1 MGRFGWPKD
10 DDELL
15 AQLAEQRGR
24 YEKLVNNM
32 SDLLMLIEPEGVVSF
47 SNKGS
52 QLPPR
57 AAAYPGVGTHA
68 ADSVVEADR
77 QAVLDA
83 MQDVLSRRA
92 AVRELLFRI
101 RDGAGGERVIEGRIT
116 PVVEGGEVAQLEF
129 LGRDVTERE
138 RAAEALRTAN
148 QALQKRQADLQRD
161 LNVAATIHASLLP
174 APLLTERI
182 LIDLKHVSLIG
193 VGGDYVYIHR
203 KDPLR
208 PGLTVFDVSGHGV
221 GSALVASRVHSAAY
235 AIINQGAPPTEMIE
249 RLNRFIYQ
257 SFSDLGIFVTLFGM
271 QFDLLAGTVCYCGAG
286 HPPALLR
293 KAGTGEIVQLR
304 SAHLP
309 IGVEANVF
317 MGEPMNHV
325 DIARG
330 DTLWLYT
337 DGLVEMRNR
346 AGQMLGTKGLVER
359 LASFRITDPK
369 AGVAE
374 RCLQEILDEQ
384 DPPEDDVT
392 LVLAAIK

>member
-1 MGRFGWPKD
+1 MSRFGWPKD

-15 AQLAEQRGR
+15 AQLAEQRDR

-52 QLPPR
+52 QLPPG
-57 AAAYPGVGTHA
+57 AAAYPAVGTHA

-83 MQDVLSRRA
+83 MQDVLTRRV

-101 RDGAGGERVIEGRIT
+101 RDAAGGERIIEGRIT
-116 PVVEGGEVAQLEF
+116 PVVEDGEVAQLEF

-193 VGGDYVYIHR
+193 LGGDYVYIHR

-208 PGLTVFDVSGHGV
+208 PGLTVFDVSGHGIA
-221 GSALVASRVHSAAY
+221 SALVASRVHSTAY

-249 RLNRFIYQ
+249 RLNRFIYR

-293 KAGTGEIVQLR
+293 KAGRGEIVQLR

-317 MGEPMNHV
+317 MGEPMKHV

-330 DTLWLYT
+330 DILWLYT
-337 DGLVEMRNR
+337 DGLVEMRNP
-346 AGQMLGTKGLVER
+346 AGEMLGTKGLVER
-359 LASFRITDPK
+359 LASFSMTDPNP
-369 AGVAE
+369 GVAE